1 MLSGGIA
8 VVVVVGLSPS
18 ANIKRVELGK
28 YRRIVFFYVC
38 FLIMTNVTA
47 IFAAFTTGEKSMI
60 LMAIGATLFT
70 ISDAIL
76 SNTYFGRGFDGSIW
90 LFLNHFTYYAGQYLI
105 ASSVCFFGK

>member
-1 MLSGGIA
+1 M
-8 VVVVVGLSPS
+8 V
-18 ANIKRVELGK
+18 
-28 YRRIVFFYVC
+28 
-38 FLIMTNVTA
+38 
-47 IFAAFTTGEKSMI
+47 

-105 ASSVCFFGK
+105 ASSVFFFGK